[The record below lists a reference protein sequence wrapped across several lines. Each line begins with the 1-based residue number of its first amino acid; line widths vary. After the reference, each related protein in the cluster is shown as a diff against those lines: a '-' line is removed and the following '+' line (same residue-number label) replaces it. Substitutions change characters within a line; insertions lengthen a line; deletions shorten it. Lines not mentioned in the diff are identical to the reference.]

1 MVATPI
7 TATQRFIEP
16 GTLRCY
22 FVATIAVKTA
32 PTRIELDAGS
42 DLTAEVETVNGFSTT
57 SNAVDAPDFGSRFTS
72 QVSGKI
78 TAAASS
84 LQIYRSTTSA
94 DVRSLLPRDTA
105 GFIVLFPEGDTPGK
119 KMDVFPVK
127 VSTASKD
134 HSDSN
139 AATHTIEFVITSVP
153 AENVT
158 IP

>member
-22 FVATIAVKTA
+22 YVATIANKNS

-42 DLTAEVETVNGFSTT
+42 DLTAEVKAINGFTTT
-57 SNAVDAPDFGSRFTS
+57 SDSVDAPDFGSRFTS
-72 QVSGKI
+72 QVPGRI
-78 TAAASS
+78 TAEDSS
-84 LQIYRSTTSA
+84 LDIYRSSTSS

-105 GFIVLFPEGDTPGK
+105 GFIVIFPEGDTAAK
-119 KMDVFPVK
+119 KMDVFPIKVK
-127 VSTASKD
+127 TQAKAHGED
-134 HSDSN
+134 
-139 AATHTIEFVITSVP
+139 AATFNIAFSITSIP